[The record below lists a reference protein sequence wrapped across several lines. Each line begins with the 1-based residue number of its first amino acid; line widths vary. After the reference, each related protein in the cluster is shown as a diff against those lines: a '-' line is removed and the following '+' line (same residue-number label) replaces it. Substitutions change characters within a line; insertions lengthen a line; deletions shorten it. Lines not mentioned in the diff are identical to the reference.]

1 MNSDFVIRELTENY
15 VNHGNKYTSLLDRS
29 KS

>member
-15 VNHGNKYTSLLDRS
+15 VNHGNKYTSLLDR
-29 KS
+29 